1 MITPSPDAR
10 KGFIVYR
17 PCVAS
22 GATQTFFVV
31 RGGNHPA
38 PRRHHIHRRFAM
50 RLLMKPI
57 FAICLAALAGCAAGT
72 SGREQ
77 LQPID
82 TPQVQY
88 VDGSLQAS
96 ASPLKSAP
104 VITRA
109 DIAGG
114 RAPCQTNDP
123 MPVAR
128 RGKAQVAPIPS
139 ATTRPSVVPMPNA
152 CPVTVPWTATTVV
165 TKAPLKRE
173 QQEPAAPS
181 EPRR

>member
-1 MITPSPDAR
+1 
-10 KGFIVYR
+10 
-17 PCVAS
+17 
-22 GATQTFFVV
+22 
-31 RGGNHPA
+31 
-38 PRRHHIHRRFAM
+38 
-50 RLLMKPI
+50 MKPI
-57 FAICLAALAGCAAGT
+57 FAICLTALAGCAAGT
-72 SGREQ
+72 RPGEQ
-77 LQPID
+77 LQSVQ

-88 VDGSLQAS
+88 VEESLMAGRL
-96 ASPLKSAP
+96 PLDTAT

-109 DIAGG
+109 DLVKLGGGG

-128 RGKAQVAPIPS
+128 LGQAQAAPMPS
-139 ATTRPSVVPMPNA
+139 ATTRPSVAPMPNL

-165 TKAPLKRE
+165 TKAPLNRE